1 MNKLIALLPMFAF
14 APLFALAQTDPNLT
28 PLLSFFAQLST
39 LVGQI
44 LVPLVFALALVG
56 FFWGLFKTLIWG
68 GADESKREE
77 GKKLMLWSIIALT
90 VMVLI
95 YGIIYFLGNLFGIER
110 VNEVQLPKAPS
121 P

>member
-1 MNKLIALLPMFAF
+1 MYMKKLLVLMPALFFVPMLTFA
-14 APLFALAQTDPNLT
+14 QDLT
-28 PLLSFFAQLST
+28 PALSFFAQLST

-44 LVPLVFALALVG
+44 LVPLVFAIALVG

-68 GADESKREE
+68 GADSDKREE

-95 YGIIYFLGNLFGIER
+95 YGIIYFLGDLFGIAQ
-110 VNEVQLPKAPS
+110 VNEIRIPRAPS